1 MIDYTESS
9 SSATEA
15 KSRFLR
21 DSMLLYAVTDDAW
34 LAGRRLEDCVARALR
49 GGSTFVQ
56 LRDKQASTDELVAQA
71 KAIIPLCRQ
80 AGVPF
85 VVNDDVEA
93 ARLSGADGVHVGQSD
108 EACEDARAALGA
120 DAIVGVSVQT
130 VEQALVAQAAGASY
144 LGVGA
149 VFSTSTKTDAAEVSL
164 SELASICEAVDI
176 PVVAIG
182 GIGEKTLPALAGT
195 GIDGVA
201 VVSAIFAAE
210 DIEAASRR
218 LATLSRLV
226 IES

>member
-1 MIDYTESS
+1 MADNVEMGEKVSGV
-9 SSATEA
+9 
-15 KSRFLR
+15 KSGSLR
-21 DSMLLYAVTDDAW
+21 GSMLLYAVTDNAW
-34 LAGRRLEDCVARALR
+34 LEGRRLEDCVALALR
-49 GGSTFVQ
+49 GGATFVQ
-56 LRDKQASTDELVAQA
+56 LRDKQATTAELVSQAQ
-71 KAIIPLCRQ
+71 AIIPLCRE

-85 VVNDDVEA
+85 VINDDVEA
-93 ARLSGADGVHVGQSD
+93 ARLSGACGVHVGQSD

-130 VEQALVAQAAGASY
+130 VEQALAAQAAGASY

-149 VFSTSTKTDAAEVSL
+149 VFTTSTKADAAEVSL
-164 SELASICEAVDI
+164 EELASICEVVDI

-182 GIGEKTLPALAGT
+182 GIGEKTLPALVGT

-210 DIEAASRR
+210 DIEAASRK
-218 LATLSRLV
+218 LAGLSRLV

>member
-1 MIDYTESS
+1 MIDHTESS
-9 SSATEA
+9 ASAA
-15 KSRFLR
+15 KGASPTLR
-21 DSMLLYAVTDDAW
+21 DSLLLYAVTDDAW
-34 LAGRRLEDCVARALR
+34 LAGRRLEDCVALALR
-49 GGSTFVQ
+49 GGATFVQ
-56 LRDKQASTDELVAQA
+56 LRDKQATTAELVSQAQ
-71 KAIIPLCRQ
+71 AIIPLCRD

-85 VVNDDVEA
+85 VINDDVEA
-93 ARLSGADGVHVGQSD
+93 ARLSGACGVHVGQSD

-130 VEQALVAQAAGASY
+130 VDQAQAAQAAGASY

-149 VFSTSTKTDAAEVSL
+149 VFSTSTKADAAEVSL
-164 SELASICEAVDI
+164 EELANICEAVDI

-210 DIEAASRR
+210 DIEAASRK
-218 LATLSRLV
+218 LAVLSRLV